1 MKNNIKN
8 MVANLIINALC
19 QMSLED
25 FLILDGAVDRIV
37 LNSMKP
43 ATKNSCCH
51 SDMDGYRKLL
61 NDIIA
66 PETEEECDEHDAA
79 MEELDEI
86 RIELENRECALDE
99 REDGLNKREAELDE
113 RECAL
118 DDRENELDQ
127 RNSALNIREEN
138 LDEREAELDAIENE
152 EPQTDN
158 IFRDIDYGKVK
169 GLVTNIL
176 GMLGGRE

>member
-51 SDMDGYRKLL
+51 SEMDGYRKLL

-66 PETEEECDEHDAA
+66 PETEEERDEHDAA
-79 MEELDEI
+79 MEELEKI
-86 RIELENRECALDE
+86 RIALEERECALDE
-99 REDGLNKREAELDE
+99 REDGLSEREAELDE

-118 DDRENELDQ
+118 DDRESE
-127 RNSALNIREEN
+127 LNI
-138 LDEREAELDAIENE
+138 REAELDAIENE
-152 EPQTDN
+152 EQQTDN

>member
-1 MKNNIKN
+1 MKNNIKK

-37 LNSMKP
+37 LNAMQP
-43 ATKNSCCH
+43 ARKGCCH
-51 SDMDGYRKLL
+51 HDNMDGYRKLL
-61 NDIIA
+61 NDILA
-66 PETEEECDEHDAA
+66 PETNGECDGHNAA
-79 MEELDEI
+79 MEELERREI
-86 RIELENRECALDE
+86 
-99 REDGLNKREAELDE
+99 ELDE
-113 RECAL
+113 REYEL
-118 DDRENELDQ
+118 DERERELNERSNELDC
-127 RNSALNIREEN
+127 REHQIE
-138 LDEREAELDAIENE
+138 EREAELDAIEDE

-158 IFRDIDYGKVK
+158 IFRDIDYGKVR

>member
-66 PETEEECDEHDAA
+66 PETEEECDEHNAA
-79 MEELDEI
+79 MEELDKI
-86 RIELENRECALDE
+86 RIALEERECALDE
-99 REDGLNKREAELDE
+99 REDGLSEREAELDE

-118 DDRENELDQ
+118 DDRESE
-127 RNSALNIREEN
+127 LNI
-138 LDEREAELDAIENE
+138 REAELDAIEDE

>member
-43 ATKNSCCH
+43 ATKNPCCH

-61 NDIIA
+61 NDILA

-79 MEELDEI
+79 MEELEKI

-99 REDGLNKREAELDE
+99 REDGLSEREAELDE

-118 DDRENELDQ
+118 DDRENELDE
-127 RNSALNIREEN
+127 REGELNI
-138 LDEREAELDAIENE
+138 REAELDAIEDE

>member
-1 MKNNIKN
+1 MKKKKN
-8 MVANLIINALC
+8 VTNMIAHMVINALC
-19 QMSLED
+19 KMSLED
-25 FLILDGAVDRIV
+25 FLLLDGAVDRIV

-61 NDIIA
+61 NDILA

-79 MEELDEI
+79 MDELETI

-99 REDGLNKREAELDE
+99 REDGLSEREAELDE

-118 DDRENELDQ
+118 DDRENELDE
-127 RNSALNIREEN
+127 RESELNI
-138 LDEREAELDAIENE
+138 REAELDAIEDE

>member
-43 ATKNSCCH
+43 ATKNPCCH

-61 NDIIA
+61 NDILA
-66 PETEEECDEHDAA
+66 PETEEEQDAHDTA
-79 MEELDEI
+79 MEELERREI
-86 RIELENRECALDE
+86 
-99 REDGLNKREAELDE
+99 ELDE
-113 RECAL
+113 REYDL
-118 DDRENELDQ
+118 DERERELNERSNELDC
-127 RNSALNIREEN
+127 RERQIE
-138 LDEREAELDAIENE
+138 EREAELDAIEDE

>member
-79 MEELDEI
+79 MEELEKI
-86 RIELENRECALDE
+86 RIELENRECALD
-99 REDGLNKREAELDE
+99 
-113 RECAL
+113 
-118 DDRENELDQ
+118 DRENELDE
-127 RNSALNIREEN
+127 RESELNI
-138 LDEREAELDAIENE
+138 REAELDAIEDE

-176 GMLGGRE
+176 GMLCSRE